1 MEIGFLA
8 KQNSSSRGIQIF
20 LLICEFT
27 RISVA
32 DGGIFLLGRID
43 LEL

>member
-8 KQNSSSRGIQIF
+8 KWNSSSRGIQIF

-27 RISVA
+27 KISVV
-32 DGGIFLLGRID
+32 DGGVSSLGRIG

>member
-8 KQNSSSRGIQIF
+8 KWNSLSRDIQIF

-27 RISVA
+27 RISLA
-32 DGGIFLLGRID
+32 DGGISSLGRIG

>member
-8 KQNSSSRGIQIF
+8 KWNSSSRGIQIF

-32 DGGIFLLGRID
+32 DGGVSSLGRIG